1 MAERVIS
8 GKRFDVQKLPT
19 RRRFEYLGRIQQMR
33 RTTGFESP
41 LDLPADVRD
50 GLLET
55 STVDGKPLLPVVDV
69 LLDVPDLIEL
79 VAFALEVNFAGFFNA
94 RPDKAE
100 SAPDAPV
107 APSGG

>member
-1 MAERVIS
+1 MPERLIG
-8 GKRFDVQKLPT
+8 GKRYEVQKLPT

-33 RTTGFESP
+33 RSTGFESP
-41 LDLPADVRD
+41 LDLPSDVRD

-55 STVDGKPLLPVVDV
+55 STVDGKPLLPVVDA
-69 LLDVPDLIEL
+69 LLDVPDLIEV
-79 VAFALEVNFAGFFNA
+79 VAFALEVNFSGFFSA

-100 SAPDAPV
+100 PALDAPA